1 MSQFMKALTNAVS
14 NHVTENN
21 LNAYIDKD
29 VIYNNFKFSRALLNT
44 TGVTFG
50 YTDIDKFVDSNTYL
64 LALINNISYNSDE
77 SFKDFVYIITC
88 IANRSLL
95 KNECELNSIE

>member
-21 LNAYIDKD
+21 LNVYANKD
-29 VIYNNFKFSRALLNT
+29 VVYDSFKFSQALFNT
-44 TGVTFG
+44 TGEVFG
-50 YTDIDKFVDSNTYL
+50 YTYLDKFVDSNTYL
-64 LALINNISYNSDE
+64 LALIDNISYNSDE

-88 IANRSLL
+88 IANKSLL
-95 KNECELNSIE
+95 KIDVN